1 MKRVAGTLAFIALIG
16 LMPAVSMAA
25 ETDKPAEA
33 ATASAPPEGTVQS
46 ESSGSDS
53 HPSESKESGSHHVE
67 LPDMK
72 WPFDGIFGTYDRASL
87 QRGFQVYTQVC
98 SACHSM
104 DLLSYRNLT
113 ALGYTADEVKA
124 IAASHTVHDGPN
136 DEGEMFDRPGLPS
149 DRFVG
154 PFPNKK
160 AAAAANNGA
169 LPPDLSLIAKARHGG
184 ASYIY
189 GILTGYEEPP
199 AGKTLLS
206 SQHWNK
212 YMPGNVIAMPPPLT
226 TEGQVAY
233 EDGSPQTVDQYA
245 KDVASFL
252 TWAAEPHMEDRKRI
266 GLKVIIFLLVFTG
279 IMYAVK
285 KKVWADLH

>member
-1 MKRVAGTLAFIALIG
+1 MKRVAGILTFVALIG
-16 LMPAVSMAA
+16 MTPAITAHAA
-25 ETDKPAEA
+25 EAEKAAEA
-33 ATASAPPEGTVQS
+33 PAAPAPPEGAVQA
-46 ESSGSDS
+46 ESAGSDS
-53 HPSESKESGSHHVE
+53 HPAESAESGSHHVE
-67 LPDMK
+67 LPDVK
-72 WPFDGIFGTYDRASL
+72 WPFDGIFGKHDRASL

-98 SACHSM
+98 AACHSM

-113 ALGYTADEVKA
+113 ALGYSADEVKA

-136 DEGEMFDRPGLPS
+136 DEGDMFDRPGLPS
-149 DRFVG
+149 DHFVG
-154 PFPNKK
+154 PFLNKK

-199 AGKTLLS
+199 AGKTLLA

-212 YMPGNVIAMPPPLT
+212 YMSGNVIAMPPPLMD
-226 TEGQVAY
+226 GQVAY

-252 TWAAEPHMEDRKRI
+252 TWAAEPHMEDRKQI
-266 GLKVIIFLLVFTG
+266 GLKVLIFLLVFTG

-285 KKVWADLH
+285 KKVWADHH

>member
-1 MKRVAGTLAFIALIG
+1 MKRFTGVLAIVSMLGLINAVSVRAADEPKAQSAAPVAESGEPE
-16 LMPAVSMAA
+16 MPAV
-25 ETDKPAEA
+25 
-33 ATASAPPEGTVQS
+33 
-46 ESSGSDS
+46 
-53 HPSESKESGSHHVE
+53 
-67 LPDMK
+67 K
-72 WPFDGIFGTYDRASL
+72 WSFDGIFGTYDRASL

-104 DLLSYRNLT
+104 ERLSYRNLT

-149 DRFVG
+149 DGFVG
-154 PFPNKK
+154 PFLNKK

-169 LPPDLSLIAKARHGG
+169 APPDMSLLAKARHGG

-189 GILTGYEEPP
+189 GILTGYEEAP
-199 AGKTLLS
+199 AGVTLLP

-212 YMPGNVIAMPPPLT
+212 YMPGHVIAMPPPIQD
-226 TEGQVAY
+226 GQVAY

-245 KDVASFL
+245 RDVASFL
-252 TWAAEPHMEDRKRI
+252 SWAAEPHMEERKQT
-266 GLKVIIFLLVFTG
+266 GLKVMLFLLVFTG
-279 IMYAVK
+279 IMYGVK
-285 KKVWADLH
+285 KKVWSDLH

>member
-1 MKRVAGTLAFIALIG
+1 MKRVAGILTLVALIG
-16 LMPAVSMAA
+16 FAPVTARAA
-25 ETDKPAEA
+25 EAEQA
-33 ATASAPPEGTVQS
+33 ADVQAASAPEAAG
-46 ESSGSDS
+46 
-53 HPSESKESGSHHVE
+53 SESKPAASAEGGEHE
-67 LPDMK
+67 IALPDVQ
-72 WPFDGIFGTYDRASL
+72 WSFDGLFGAYDRASL

-98 SACHSM
+98 AACHSM
-104 DLLSYRNLT
+104 ERLSYRNLT

-149 DRFVG
+149 DGFVG

-169 LPPDLSLIAKARHGG
+169 VPPDMSLLAKARHGG

-189 GILTGYEEPP
+189 GILTGYEEQPP
-199 AGKTLLS
+199 AGVTLLP

-212 YMPGNVIAMPPPLT
+212 YMPGHVIAMPPPIMD
-226 TEGQVAY
+226 GQVAY

-266 GLKVIIFLLVFTG
+266 GLKVLIFLLVFTG

-285 KKVWADLH
+285 KKVWADHH